1 MAQTSD
7 QTLEQR
13 LLDLEAALR
22 ALRAATAFGQVFA
35 EANTIGVPAPPDVVL
50 TSADDAG
57 FGIGTGWL
65 DRDDLHV
72 DLYLPAGRMRVDVA
86 ASVEANLN
94 SGSPAGTFAEGRF
107 TYGLFGPADSQ
118 VGLDAAPEVTVDYTQ
133 AVTCYVTQQAV
144 RNRLAAA
151 NWGVIEDLEPGWYRV
166 VTRYGLGYSA
176 TAITPNAT
184 FSKQRLA
191 AMPY

>member
-1 MAQTSD
+1 MAQTAD

-13 LLDLEAALR
+13 ILDLEAALR

-35 EANTIGVPAPPDVVL
+35 ESTIIGETPPPDVVL

-65 DRDDLHV
+65 DRDDVHV
-72 DLYLPAGRMRVDVA
+72 DLLVPSGRLRVDVA
-86 ASVEANLN
+86 ASIVANLA
-94 SGSPAGTFAEGRF
+94 SGSPAGTFAEGRY
-107 TYGLFGPADSQ
+107 TYGLYGPADDQ
-118 VGLDAAPEVTVDYTQ
+118 AGLDAAPSVTVDYTQ
-133 AVTCYVTQQAV
+133 AVTVYVTQQSL
-144 RNRLAAA
+144 RGGIAAA
-151 NWGVIEDLEPGWYRV
+151 NWGVIEGLEPGWYRV